1 MPLRPTPKK
10 AAVVKA
16 KPWSPTLVSVREV
29 VVPEVP
35 TKKMGTLGPRL
46 LRNAQSLYHDS
57 IADAAVIDTYENGTE
72 IQVINLHLFAFPES
86 SASMLNFD
94 EPARAA
100 YRREQDRSRR
110 GIYNDYDDDDDPS
123 FYRSLDKK
131 QAKAYFRKAALD
143 LELPGQLELLDKMY
157 NGRAGRSIL
166 RLTPTEALQLAQQLF
181 TAAQVLPKNPEVKMP
196 VKPKPKP
203 KPKPA
208 AKPAAKPKPKPKP
221 KPKTKPKPKR
231 KTPAPAR
238 RSR

>member
-10 AAVVKA
+10 AAVAKE
-16 KPWSPTLVSVREV
+16 KPWSPTLVSVREI
-29 VVPEVP
+29 VVPEIP
-35 TKKMGTLGPRL
+35 TQKMGTLGPRL
-46 LRNAQSLYHDS
+46 LRNAQSLYQDS

-72 IQVINLHLFAFPES
+72 IQVINLHLFTFPES
-86 SASMLNFD
+86 TASMLNFD
-94 EPARAA
+94 EPSRAA

-110 GIYNDYDDDDDPS
+110 GIYSDFEDDEPR
-123 FYRSLDKK
+123 FYTSLDKK
-131 QAKAYFRKAALD
+131 RAKAYFRKASLD
-143 LELPGQLELLDKMY
+143 LELPGQIELLAKMY

-166 RLTPTEALQLAQQLF
+166 RLTPTEATQLAQQLF

-221 KPKTKPKPKR
+221 KPKTKTAPKR
-231 KTPAPAR
+231 KKAAPAR